1 MALVISLV
9 ISAILAILFGIVIL
23 VWPRS
28 LNYVVALWLILNGI
42 LQLIA
47 YYN

>member
-23 VWPRS
+23 VAPKS
-28 LNYVVALWLILNGI
+28 LNYVVALWLIINGI